1 MDSTQIQQAY
11 SAYIS
16 KHNERPKNIK
26 QMRVLLSLFF
36 FTCYTVYSQGE
47 ANNWFFSYQCGI
59 DFNSGVP
66 VANNVTPMGTAS
78 ACAVA
83 SDANGNLLFY
93 TNGTTVYQS
102 DHNPMVNG
110 TGLLGSLASAPG
122 PFVPPVTPGASCQGA
137 GIVQNPGNPNEYY
150 VFTLGAIG
158 YDGLRY
164 SIVDLTL
171 SGGLGDVTATKNILL
186 EDTLAEK
193 MTIVKHANCT
203 NYWVMVH
210 KNFSSDFYAY
220 EVTPSGIN
228 APVISTIG
236 QPLLFV
242 PSSPPPGTTNFT
254 GQMKFSPDGSL
265 LVNTVPYSG
274 YVELFDF
281 DNNTGILSN
290 VRSSPPSFWL
300 TNVNPNTG
308 TVFSRMFG
316 AEFSPNGKYLYI
328 SQVPG
333 ISAQV
338 AGNYSLIWQFPTDVP
353 NFWLS
358 GQTIQGTLPAQP
370 TLSVYLLGQ
379 LYGMQ
384 LGPDGKI
391 YISRFGTSTL
401 SVIDKPNLPGVACD
415 YLHAGMSFGSVIGLP
430 NQIPGGVN
438 TTQTIASLSLPVFS
452 QDLFNQPADFSIV
465 NGPNFCEGN
474 SIAFEYNGAL
484 NPDSIIWNFDDPT
497 SGTSNTSSILNPT
510 HSYLS
515 SGNYAPQ
522 LIVWKNCV
530 SDTIS
535 YGVTIDSSPSFSL
548 GADTLL
554 CDGTSIDFDFSS
566 YTDVDFL
573 WSDGSTNSSISVSAS
588 ATIGLQMIAQSSGCS
603 ATDSIVVDFVPIL
616 DASISISNDTLCING
631 SPELLSFANSGGTLS
646 GQGINLAGEF
656 DPSIG
661 VGVYTINHA
670 FGGLCPSQD
679 SIIISVFDLPEINF
693 TTDTLIGCSPLT
705 VTFVNNNTQNGQTF
719 LWSFG
724 DGGQS
729 NQGGVVQYDY
739 TNSGTYDVSLEITSP
754 EGCSN
759 ANTLNAL
766 IDVLP
771 SPEAYFQYTQILSD
785 SGSVIEFTDL
795 SNGANG
801 WIWDFGNGEVSNLSE
816 PIVLF
821 EPGYNASIGL
831 TVTSI
836 NGCNDTYTSLI
847 QTLDQF
853 LLYVPNSFTPNGDGK
868 NDVFTP
874 KVRGADPRDYIFRI
888 YNRWGEQVFETN
900 QIGEGWDGSFNEAA
914 SDVQSGMYVWIIIM
928 KRNENASK
936 IQRSGHVNLLR

>member
-1 MDSTQIQQAY
+1 
-11 SAYIS
+11 
-16 KHNERPKNIK
+16 
-26 QMRVLLSLFF
+26 MRVLLSLFL

-66 VANNVTPMGTAS
+66 IANNVTPMGTAS

-102 DHNPMVNG
+102 DHNPMLNG
-110 TGLLGSLASAPG
+110 TGLLGSLANAPG

-150 VFTLGAIG
+150 VFTLGAQG

-210 KNFSSDFYAY
+210 KNLSSDFYAY
-220 EVTPSGIN
+220 EVTPNGIN

-281 DNNTGILSN
+281 DNSTGILSN

-300 TNVNPNTG
+300 TSLNPNTG
-308 TVFSRMFG
+308 AVYSRMFG

-338 AGNYSLIWQFPTDVP
+338 AGSYSLIWQFPTDVP

-379 LYGMQ
+379 LWGMQ

-415 YLHAGMSFGSVIGLP
+415 YLHAGMSFGSAIGLP
-430 NQIPGGVN
+430 NLIPGGLN
-438 TTQTIASLSLPVFS
+438 TTPTIAGFSLPVFS

-474 SIAFEYNGAL
+474 SIVFEYNGAL

-497 SGTSNTSSILNPT
+497 SGISNTSSILNPT

-515 SGNYAPQ
+515 SGNYTPQ

-530 SDTIS
+530 SDTVS
-535 YGVTIDSSPSFSL
+535 YGVTIDIPPSFSL
-548 GADTLL
+548 GPDTVL
-554 CDGTSIDFDFSS
+554 CDGTPLNFDFSS

-573 WSDGSTNSSISVSAS
+573 WSDGSANSSISVSAS
-588 ATIGLQMIAQSSGCS
+588 AAIGLQMTAQSSGCS

-616 DASISISNDTLCING
+616 DASISISNNTLCIND
-631 SPELLSFANSGGTLS
+631 SPQLLSFANSGGILS
-646 GQGINLAGEF
+646 GPGINLASEF

-661 VGVYTINHA
+661 VGIFTINHA

-679 SIIISVFDLPEINF
+679 SIIISVFDLPEVDF
-693 TTDTLIGCSPLT
+693 TADTSSGCSPLA
-705 VTFVNNNTQNGQTF
+705 VSFVNNNLQNGQAL
-719 LWSFG
+719 LWDFG
-724 DGGQS
+724 DGEQS
-729 NQGGVVQYDY
+729 NQLGPVQHYY
-739 TNSGTYDVSLEITSP
+739 TNSGTYDVSLEITSSN
-754 EGCSN
+754 GCSN
-759 ANTLNAL
+759 SVTLNGL
-766 IDVLP
+766 INVSP
-771 SPEAYFQYTQILSD
+771 TPEAYFQYTQNLSD
-785 SGSVIEFTDL
+785 SGAVIDFTNLSVD
-795 SNGANG
+795 ANG
-801 WIWDFGNGEVSNLSE
+801 WNWDFGNGEFSALNQPSILLES
-816 PIVLF
+816 
-821 EPGYNASIGL
+821 GYDAIISL
-831 TVTSI
+831 TVTAA
-836 NGCNDTYTSLI
+836 NGCSDSYTALI
-847 QTLDQF
+847 KTLDQF
-853 LLYVPNSFTPNGDGK
+853 LLYVPNSFSPNNDGI
-868 NDVFTP
+868 NDVFIP
-874 KVRGADPRDYIFRI
+874 KVRGADLKDYTFSI
-888 YNRWGEQVFETN
+888 YNRWGEQVFETT
-900 QIGEGWDGSFNEAA
+900 QINEGWDGSFNEADG
-914 SDVQSGMYVWIIIM
+914 DVQSGVYVWSIVM
-928 KRNENASK
+928 KRDENAGK
-936 IQRSGHVNLLR
+936 IQRFGHVTLLR